1 MSPTNVKLPQGMD
14 AQAVFDESLTATMA
28 RFSGLSDDELL
39 DWWNWYHSVYDWSRY
54 FQINEFKNGHVG
66 SRLLLND
73 GESSALIRYTY
84 EEMVEAL
91 KRYNTSIPV
100 PLSEAAHSYLM
111 GLAMFLGSCGIAGR
125 DESLMLTPAGH
136 VEGWED

>member
-1 MSPTNVKLPQGMD
+1 MAPTHVKLPQGMD
-14 AQAVFDESLTATMA
+14 TEAVFEESLTATMA
-28 RFSGLSDDELL
+28 RFSGLSNDELL
-39 DWWNWYHSVYDWSRY
+39 DWWNWYHSVYEWSKY

-84 EEMVEAL
+84 DEMVDEL
-91 KRYNTSIPV
+91 KYNNTATPA

-125 DESLMLTPAGH
+125 DESLVITPAGD